1 MGRKKKI
8 VAKPRKVKISSI
20 DTDTVKLLDK
30 PSNSFCEACN
40 RSDLRKIKDSLNLTI
55 MTLHMV
61 ASATD
66 IKYSDLESLCKKIKE
81 WATKEYNSKMS
92 TLLRG
97 RNKKKDIED

>member
-1 MGRKKKI
+1 
-8 VAKPRKVKISSI
+8 
-20 DTDTVKLLDK
+20 
-30 PSNSFCEACN
+30 
-40 RSDLRKIKDSLNLTI
+40 
-55 MTLHMV
+55 MV

-97 RNKKKDIED
+97 RNKKKDVED